1 MPARGV
7 RMNSICIADGTIIV
21 GGLPQ
26 PIGGVTT
33 FLRRL
38 LMINLG
44 KVVAFVDLYPSADK
58 KVPDSFKGIYYSASS
73 KLAAWLNLFLA
84 LSKFRSNCVF
94 FFNFSRLRS
103 LFVFAMLPKFQGV
116 KWELML
122 HHGELSTRLPFWFV
136 ARILRRFDKVYAIG
150 LNQQT
155 TYVSYG
161 LKSVCM
167 ASSYVPPVIE
177 YNRVSLSVKGAV
189 DVVKNAGKRLVMAS
203 GFPRGLYRHDVAM
216 RLCEGRDDRVL
227 MLFLYGD
234 GELKAF
240 FQELNRPNILVFWD
254 TPENDFNYALSCA
267 SLYVRPTLKDSFG
280 IACADAVSFGVP
292 VVASDVCVRASGVT
306 LFNYNDEF
314 DFMEKASLALS
325 GS

>member
-1 MPARGV
+1 MSARGV
-7 RMNSICIADGTIIV
+7 QMKSICIADRTIIV

-58 KVPDSFKGIYYSASS
+58 KVPASFMGTYYAASS

-103 LFVFAMLPKFQGV
+103 ICVFAFLPKFKGV
-116 KWELML
+116 QWELML
-122 HHGELSTRLPFWFV
+122 HHGELATRLPHWFV
-136 ARILRRFDKVYAIG
+136 ARVLRRFDKIYAIG
-150 LNQQT
+150 QNQHSA
-155 TYVSYG
+155 YVSYG
-161 LKSVCM
+161 LKTVHM

-177 YNRVSLSVKGAV
+177 YDGVSSLVKKSVESVMA
-189 DVVKNAGKRLVMAS
+189 AGRRLIVAS
-203 GFPRGLYRHDVAM
+203 GFPRELYRHDIAM
-216 RLCEGRDDRVL
+216 RLCEHGNDRAL

-234 GELKAF
+234 GELKNYF
-240 FQELNRPNILVFWD
+240 KELNTSNIIVFWD

-267 SLYVRPTLKDSFG
+267 SLYVRPTSKDSFG

-292 VVASDVCVRASGVT
+292 VVASDVCTRARGVVTCAVGSGE
-306 LFNYNDEF
+306 EF
-314 DFMEKASLALS
+314 IDLCNRAILLP
-325 GS
+325 

>member
-1 MPARGV
+1 
-7 RMNSICIADGTIIV
+7 MNSIGIAKGTIIV

-38 LMINLG
+38 LMANISR
-44 KVVAFVDLYPSADK
+44 VVAFVDLYPAIDK
-58 KVPDSFKGIYYSASS
+58 KIPTSFKGIYYRAAS
-73 KLAAWLNLFLA
+73 KPVAWLNLFVA
-84 LSKFRSNCVF
+84 LFNFRSNFVF
-94 FFNFSRLRS
+94 FFNYSRLRS
-103 LFVFAMLPKFQGV
+103 LLVFAILPKFKGV

-136 ARILRRFDKVYAIG
+136 ARILRRFDRVYAIG
-150 LNQQT
+150 QNQ
-155 TYVSYG
+155 YSIYASYG
-161 LKSVCM
+161 LTSVQR

-177 YNRVSLSVKGAV
+177 YDSVSLSVKEAV
-189 DVVKNAGKRLVMAS
+189 DVVKNSGKRLVLAS
-203 GFPRGLYRHDVAM
+203 GFPRELYRHDVAV
-216 RLCEGRDDRVL
+216 RLCEGRDDRML

-240 FQELNRPNILVFWD
+240 FQGLNKPNILVFWD

-292 VVASDVCVRASGVT
+292 VVASDVCTRANGVVTCDVGSG
-306 LFNYNDEF
+306 DEF
-314 DFMEKASLALS
+314 IDVCNKAISLK
-325 GS
+325 